1 MRLPVQPLGAG
12 VVAGVV
18 DGAVVVVVVVVVFEE
33 ELPDCELPVEEIS
46 VSGAVVVCGVV
57 DEGAG
62 VVAEGVV
69 GCVTFSVVTT
79 MGVVTTEK
87 SGVTL

>member
-1 MRLPVQPLGAG
+1 MGAG

-33 ELPDCELPVEEIS
+33 ELSDCELPVEEIS

-57 DEGAG
+57 DEDAG

-69 GCVTFSVVTT
+69 GCVTFFRSYNNGSRDNRKIRSYAV
-79 MGVVTTEK
+79 
-87 SGVTL
+87 S